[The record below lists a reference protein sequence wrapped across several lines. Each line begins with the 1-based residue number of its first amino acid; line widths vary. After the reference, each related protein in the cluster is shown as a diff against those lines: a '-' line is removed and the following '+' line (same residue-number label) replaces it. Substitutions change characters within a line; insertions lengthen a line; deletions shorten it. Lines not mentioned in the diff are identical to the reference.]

1 MSARSRFFIV
11 LTVILCLFAG
21 GAPLSGQTPLK
32 ILISNDDG
40 IDAPGLAA
48 LYERLTKIGTVV
60 VAAPSQNYSGAS
72 HSMTFSGN
80 IFVTEREKDGTK
92 WFGIKATPATCVRL
106 ALESL
111 VAEKPDL
118 VVTGINNGENL
129 GTITFYS
136 GTCGCACEAAVKG
149 IPAIAVSLSPGPTM
163 DYGPAAD
170 CIVDLIRA
178 LREKPMKPGLFL
190 NVNVPNLPKDEIK
203 GMMVVPQDMR
213 PSNQSYARKVD
224 SLGQVYY
231 LNSFKALEAETEKT
245 DVWAV
250 RNGYISITPFLL
262 DQTSATELD
271 SLESL
276 KIAGWK
282 K

>member
-1 MSARSRFFIV
+1 MNAKARIVIV

-21 GAPLSGQTPLK
+21 GAALSGQTPLK

-48 LYERLTKIGTVV
+48 LYERLSKIGTVV
-60 VAAPSQNYSGAS
+60 VAAPSQNYSAAS
-72 HSMTFSGN
+72 HSMTFSGS

-129 GTITFYS
+129 GMITFYS
-136 GTCGCACEAAVKG
+136 GTCGCAREAAVKG
-149 IPAIAVSLSPGPTM
+149 IPAIAVSLSSGKTM

-170 CIVDLIRA
+170 AVVDLIRA
-178 LREKPMKPGLFL
+178 LMEKPMKPGLFL
-190 NVNVPNLPKDEIK
+190 NVNVPNLPKGEIK
-203 GMMVVPQDMR
+203 GMMFVPLDMR
-213 PSNQSYARKVD
+213 PSYQFYERKVEA
-224 SLGQVYY
+224 SGQVYY
-231 LNSFKALEAETEKT
+231 LNSFKLLEAGTKKT

-250 RNGYISITPFLL
+250 CNGYISITPFLL
-262 DQTSATELD
+262 DQTSATDLD
-271 SLESL
+271 SLQSL
-276 KIAGWK
+276 KIPGWK

>member
-1 MSARSRFFIV
+1 MRARARIVIV
-11 LTVILCLFAG
+11 LTVILCLCAG

-32 ILISNDDG
+32 ILIANDDG

-48 LYERLTKIGTVV
+48 LYDRLSKIGTVV

-80 IFVTEREKDGTK
+80 IFVTEKEKDGTK

-118 VVTGINNGENL
+118 VVTGINRGENL
-129 GTITFYS
+129 GMDTYYS

-149 IPAIAVSLSPGPTM
+149 IPAIAVSLTSGKSM

-170 CIVDLIRA
+170 AVVDLILA
-178 LREKPMKPGLFL
+178 LREKPLKPGLFL

-203 GMMVVPQDMR
+203 GMMVVPLDMR
-213 PSNQSYARKVD
+213 PSIESYTRSVD
-224 SLGQVYY
+224 AQGQVYY
-231 LNSFKALEAETEKT
+231 LSSFKALEAGTEKT
-245 DVWAV
+245 DIWAV

-262 DQTSATELD
+262 DQTSAADLAP
-271 SLESL
+271 LESL
-276 KIAGWK
+276 KIPNWK